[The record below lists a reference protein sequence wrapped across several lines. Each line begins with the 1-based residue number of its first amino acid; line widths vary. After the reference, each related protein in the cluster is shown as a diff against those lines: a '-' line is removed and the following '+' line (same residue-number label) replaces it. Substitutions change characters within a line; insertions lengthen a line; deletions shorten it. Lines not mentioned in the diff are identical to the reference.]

1 MEVVRIIYRVIAHE
15 SLVSTSDEVIP
26 NMMEI
31 KVTRGKEVYLID
43 FIKYLER
50 CKLGSEYIFYADTGS
65 GPIIPLPSYASVLP
79 VMKDGSVNLLLIKSM
94 SSPYVPLY
102 HMETYMTLSRK
113 VIYSKADYSETMNFR
128 LNNNS
133 HRRSND
139 DVVKTVKASSSSSV
153 NNRGD
158 IGSTTKKNV
167 SNFNQ
172 HSNNYSSNAHK
183 HNHNNNNSHSN
194 NNNTDDTLN
203 NITDNIDKA
212 AKSFFSFTKNIIDV
226 TTSNINMNM
235 SNMGS
240 VLSSL
245 ASTSNDVYTN
255 KIIQLSKSRVSIIK
269 LLADGGFGSVYL
281 VKEESNNKQYALKI
295 LNCQS
300 KEQIIDGQHEI
311 KSLQKFDHKNI
322 INLVDYS
329 ILNNQGNTI
338 INILFP
344 LYSNG
349 TVWNKIENND
359 GIKWPFPERIA
370 INIILGVSHALNH
383 IHKKGYCHRDM
394 KPHNILL
401 TDDYNPILMDFGS
414 VTTARHNIS
423 NRKDALD
430 MEELAANKT
439 SAPYRPP
446 ELTAVNYPSTI
457 DERVDV
463 WGLGCT
469 MFCMAFGYSPFETP
483 KEGLSKLAILNA
495 NYKFP
500 NGNKNNDCIYSR
512 DYTNLISTMLQLD
525 PANRPFTQDIIETI
539 GNYS

>member
-1 MEVVRIIYRVIAHE
+1 MEVIRVIYRVIEHD
-15 SLVSTSDEVIP
+15 SLIRTHGELTA

-43 FIKYLER
+43 FVEYLER
-50 CKLGSEYIFYADTGS
+50 CKLGCEYIFYADTGS

-79 VMKDGSVNLLLIKSM
+79 VMNDGTVNLLLVKSM

-102 HMETYMTLSRK
+102 HIETYMTLSRK
-113 VIYSKADYSETMNFR
+113 VIYSKSDYSETMNFR
-128 LNNNS
+128 LNNSSNNNY
-133 HRRSND
+133 RRSND
-139 DVVKTVKASSSSSV
+139 SIVKTAKPSSSTHT
-153 NNRGD
+153 RGD
-158 IGSTTKKNV
+158 IGATNKKNAL
-167 SNFNQ
+167 NTPHL
-172 HSNNYSSNAHK
+172 HSNSNS
-183 HNHNNNNSHSN
+183 NNSKNNSN
-194 NNNTDDTLN
+194 MNNAEDTIN

-226 TTSNINMNM
+226 TASNINMNV

-255 KIIQLSKSRVSIIK
+255 KVIQLSKSRVSIIK

-281 VKEESNNKQYALKI
+281 VKDDNGNKQYALKI

-311 KSLQKFDHKNI
+311 KSLQKFDHINI

-344 LYSNG
+344 LYPNG

-359 GIKWPFPERIA
+359 GKWPFPERIA

-394 KPHNILL
+394 KPHNVLL
-401 TDDYNPILMDFGS
+401 SDDYNPILMDFGS
-414 VTTARHNIS
+414 ITTARHNIS

-430 MEELAANKT
+430 LEELAATKT

-446 ELTAVNYPSTI
+446 ELTAVNYPSTV

-469 MFCMAFGYSPFETP
+469 MYCIAFGYSPFETP
-483 KEGLSKLAILNA
+483 REGLSKLAILNA

-500 NGNKNNDCIYSR
+500 NGNKNKDCVYSS
-512 DYTNLISTMLQLD
+512 DYTTLINSMLQLD
-525 PANRPFTQDIIETI
+525 PANRPFAQDIIEI
-539 GNYS
+539 IRNYR